1 MKISQTKFFSIFP
14 GSIQLCSIS
23 KILSAKC
30 NKETFDCIPQRDL
43 WLSRLYFEISN
54 SRIRICLPIDCR
66 NFNSWRLAKNK
77 TNARSDTEQF
87 CYFNQKR

>member
-14 GSIQLCSIS
+14 GSIQLCSMS

-30 NKETFDCIPQRDL
+30 NKETSDCIPQRD
-43 WLSRLYFEISN
+43 
-54 SRIRICLPIDCR
+54 LPIDCR

-87 CYFNQKR
+87 CYFKQKR